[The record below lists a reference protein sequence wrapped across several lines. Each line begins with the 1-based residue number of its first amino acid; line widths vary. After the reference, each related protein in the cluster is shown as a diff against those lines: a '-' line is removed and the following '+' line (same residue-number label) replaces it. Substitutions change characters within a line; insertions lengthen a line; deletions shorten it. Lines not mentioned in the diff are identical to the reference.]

1 MKRHF
6 AHLSF
11 TARLQIESW
20 LKAKVPIKEIASRL
34 GVHISTVYREIKR
47 GEYEHKSSYT
57 DYVYEKHYKFQKRYS
72 PDIAQKNYQ
81 FNLAAKGAQLK
92 IGNDFEF
99 ANYIED
105 KIVNEGLSPDAVL
118 GQIRKDHLVFD
129 TSICTTTL
137 YSYIDK
143 GIFGK
148 LSLEYLHNKGK
159 RRKTP
164 KRKVIS
170 RAPKGTSI
178 EKRPANILSR
188 DEFGHWEMD
197 CVCGKGKHTLLV
209 LTERK
214 TLKEIIFHMP
224 DHKADSV
231 IRCLNVLERKYGKM
245 FKQVFKTITV
255 DNGSEFAAFEAMEK
269 SIFGHGK
276 SKRTSVYYCHPYCSC
291 ERGSNERNNREIR
304 RKIPKGSNIAQ
315 FSDKEI
321 SDIEHWLNNYPRRR
335 LGYYSAD
342 ELFNKELAQISV

>member
-6 AHLSF
+6 SHLSF
-11 TARLQIESW
+11 TARLQIEAW
-20 LKAKVPIKEIASRL
+20 LKAKIPVKEIASRL
-34 GVHISTVYREIKR
+34 GVHISTIYREIKR
-47 GEYEHKSSYT
+47 GEYEHKASYT
-57 DYVYEKHYKFQKRYS
+57 DYVYEKQCKYQKRYS
-72 PDIAQKNYQ
+72 PDIAQQNYQ
-81 FNLAAKGAQLK
+81 LNLAAKGAPLK

-99 ANYIED
+99 ARYIED
-105 KIVNEGLSPDAVL
+105 KVVNEGMSPDACL
-118 GQIRKDHLVFD
+118 GQIRKDHLVFN
-129 TSICTTTL
+129 TSICTSTL

-143 GIFGK
+143 GVFEK
-148 LSLEYLHNKGK
+148 LSLEYLPNKGK
-159 RRKTP
+159 RRKTR

-178 EKRPANILSR
+178 EKRPASILSR

-197 CVCGKGKHTLLV
+197 CVCGKTKDTLLV

-214 TLKEIIFHMP
+214 TLKEIIFHMT